1 MQNPNVVLRVFD
13 NQYTCNNFTIMIV
26 KCVYFISS
34 GLQLKYNVQFYT
46 LTLITEHIY
55 FKRRP
60 ADSN

>member
-34 GLQLKYNVQFYT
+34 GLQLMYNVQLYT
-46 LTLITEHIY
+46 LTLIT
-55 FKRRP
+55 
-60 ADSN
+60 